1 MRQIFDDI
9 VQRPILAQRYPHPS
23 HQQQQQSPHYI
34 ISPAPSDRS
43 PGIADMRSPPIV
55 SPNHVGQLPPHQFQ
69 QFHHPQQQQPAS
81 LHPPTRVAPYV
92 PVFYGHEPSQVA
104 SRCINDKLSRF
115 RDTHNLYNYLGS
127 PEICLAGCVFLVL
140 EEGYPP
146 QLNFQVDR
154 SSLPAII
161 RFYGGDVEQQT
172 PRGIP
177 ERVTHVL
184 CRSVQP
190 LAEFYQKMTLS

>member
-1 MRQIFDDI
+1 M
-9 VQRPILAQRYPHPS
+9 
-23 HQQQQQSPHYI
+23 
-34 ISPAPSDRS
+34 
-43 PGIADMRSPPIV
+43 
-55 SPNHVGQLPPHQFQ
+55 
-69 QFHHPQQQQPAS
+69 
-81 LHPPTRVAPYV
+81 
-92 PVFYGHEPSQVA
+92 
-104 SRCINDKLSRF
+104 
-115 RDTHNLYNYLGS
+115 
-127 PEICLAGCVFLVL
+127 L

-184 CRSVQP
+184 CRSVSRKFSHRLTKFHFSSIYPQSNNKALIHQA
-190 LAEFYQKMTLS
+190 LADRRKRMVTYQWLNETLMKKRMEAPSKVNFLGF